1 MNSILLLIAHQEN
14 CNLLVQILEKHYH
27 ILLGENEQ
35 IWEQDFDL
43 CLLDGIMFTKY
54 YPSIQI
60 KTKASEPIFLPFL
73 LITPRQYAG
82 RLTIQVLQSIDEV
95 IFSPIE
101 KPELFLRIEALLR
114 VRGMSLRLKNQLN
127 EEHLLKQELEEK
139 NKQLLILATLDG
151 LTKIPNRRSFDETL
165 NQEWLRLCREQK
177 SLHLILCDIDCF
189 KNYNDTFGHLAGD
202 QCLIKVAQTL
212 YEVVRRPADLVAR
225 YGGEEFAIILP
236 NTSAQGAI
244 YIAERIQEAMQKLAI
259 PHSASLVSSYVTLS
273 MGIAG
278 GIPCC
283 EESPLSLIDIS
294 DQALYQAKMEGKNRF
309 ILKPLNSLPS
319 STD

>member
-1 MNSILLLIAHQEN
+1 MNCILLLVAHKEN
-14 CNLLVQILEKHYH
+14 CNLLVKLLEKHYQV
-27 ILLGENEQ
+27 LLDENEQ
-35 IWEQDFDL
+35 IWHQDFDL
-43 CLLDGIMFTKY
+43 CLLDGVMLKKH

-60 KTKASEPIFLPFL
+60 KNKASEPIFLPFL
-73 LITPRQYAG
+73 FITPREYAG
-82 RLTIQVLQSIDEV
+82 RLTAQVWQSVDEV

-114 VRGMSLRLKNQLN
+114 VRRMSLQLKKQIN
-127 EEHLLKQELEEK
+127 EEHLLQQELEAK

-151 LTKIPNRRSFDETL
+151 LTQIPNRRCFDETL

-177 SLHLILCDIDCF
+177 SLFLILCDIDCF

-202 QCLIKVAQTL
+202 ECLIKVAQTL

-236 NTSAQGAI
+236 NTSAEGAI
-244 YIAERIQEAMQKLAI
+244 YIAERIQEAIQELAI
-259 PHSASLVSSYVTLS
+259 PHSASLVSSSVTLS

-309 ILKPLNSLPS
+309 ILKPLKS
-319 STD
+319 

>member
-1 MNSILLLIAHQEN
+1 MNSILLFIAHQEN
-14 CNLLVQILEKHYH
+14 CHLLVKLLEKDYH

-35 IWEQDFDL
+35 IWDQDFDL
-43 CLLDGIMFTKY
+43 CLLDGVMLKKHY
-54 YPSIQI
+54 LSIQI
-60 KTKASEPIFLPFL
+60 KNKASEPIFLPFL

-82 RLTIQVLQSIDEV
+82 RLTAQVWQSVDEV

-101 KPELFLRIEALLR
+101 KPELFLRIESLLR
-114 VRGMSLRLKNQLN
+114 VRGMSLQLKKQLN
-127 EEHLLKQELEEK
+127 EEHLLQQELEAK
-139 NKQLLILATLDG
+139 NKQLLTLATLDG
-151 LTKIPNRRSFDETL
+151 LTQIPNRRSFDETL

-177 SLHLILCDIDCF
+177 SLHLILCDIDYF

-202 QCLIKVAQTL
+202 ECLIKVAQTL

-236 NTSAQGAI
+236 NTSAEGAI
-244 YIAERIQEAMQKLAI
+244 YIAERIQEAIQELAL
-259 PHSASLVSSYVTLS
+259 PHSASLVSSSVTLS

-278 GIPCC
+278 GIPSC
-283 EESPLSLIDIS
+283 EDSPLSLIDIS

-309 ILKPLNSLPS
+309 ILKPLKS
-319 STD
+319 